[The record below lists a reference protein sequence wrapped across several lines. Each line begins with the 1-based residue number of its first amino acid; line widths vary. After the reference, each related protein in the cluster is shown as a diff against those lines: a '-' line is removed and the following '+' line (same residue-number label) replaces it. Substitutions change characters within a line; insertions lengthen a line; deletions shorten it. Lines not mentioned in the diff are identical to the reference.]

1 MATTTAQVQGPQQ
14 GRGDT
19 TYRPSRYEAPTC
31 PPVYGQADR
40 DRFVGWMQTAI
51 NEGRTFLEGQQGYRF
66 VPASYRLMSDRGLTE
81 LPSTLS
87 NASMNFV
94 KRDVRELVATLA
106 NPRPI
111 ASFRCENP
119 EYARQADVLNK
130 CYLSWYNTSFVDRKL
145 RAALQYAATEG
156 TGYLMI
162 DWDPA
167 FWGTGH
173 GDIRLTPLGVDNVYV
188 VGISPDDWDLQR
200 AYAVVIERQMPT
212 VEVLR
217 RFPEQGRMIRPD
229 GEARSRWRRFMDA
242 LSGPGKVATVMNTY
256 GRDRGYR
263 DIDPTSRAVTTVYDI
278 YIQDASVNR
287 SGETMLMGQAGSPWA
302 YSVPSLGSDIPT
314 GVNITDAMGN
324 TTPVMRKADWHDA
337 RLYPYRRHV
346 VATNLT
352 VLSDGPSRFW
362 HGQVPIVKFTLD
374 DWPQEYC
381 GIPVTKE
388 PAKLQAAA
396 TSLLRAYD
404 DCSNARLRPPM
415 TYDQDRVSDELARS
429 VDCRVGGQTIGVS
442 NVMGGQ
448 VFQLAVPPEIYN
460 LDGGRTLEIIQW
472 MRQQGKQLMGL
483 ADMENL
489 AEAAQIPS
497 GDTVEKLTELAGP
510 LATDMS
516 RNMESSLSKLGHMF
530 MCNVFEFY
538 TARRRFQLLGPDGLT
553 REDYDYFDPN
563 NLVPADVNLPGVLPT
578 ASRAERA
585 RAHMANFQFSIVPN
599 SIYGITQSSRKMLL
613 IQLARM
619 GFPISPW
626 TVMEACDVPN
636 PGKPPVGA
644 VTETLKFWAWKKE
657 EVENMTEIQ
666 MLGQQAMMQANPAM
680 AIAAMAQ
687 QAMGGNGGQGGPGRK
702 PSGQEAPRQEEKRRP
717 DGSTDTVIAES

>member
-1 MATTTAQVQGPQQ
+1 MSQTTASVLGPSIGQGDST
-14 GRGDT
+14 G
-19 TYRPSRYEAPTC
+19 RPSRYEAPSF
-31 PPVYGQADR
+31 PGVYNQSAR
-40 DRFVGWMQTAI
+40 DRFIGWLQTAI
-51 NEGRTFLEGQQGYRF
+51 NEGRSFLEGQQGYRF
-66 VPASYRLMSDRGLTE
+66 VPASYRLMADRGLTE
-81 LPSTLS
+81 VPSTLS
-87 NASMNFV
+87 HASLNFV

-111 ASFRCENP
+111 ASYKCDNP
-119 EYARQADVLNK
+119 KFALQADVLNK
-130 CYLSWYNTSFVDRKL
+130 CYMSWYMSSFVDRKL
-145 RAALQYAATEG
+145 RAALQYAAVEG
-156 TGYLMI
+156 TGYLMM

-167 FWGTGH
+167 FWGTGR
-173 GDIRLTPLGVDNVYV
+173 GDVRLTPLGVDNVYV

-200 AYAVVIERQMPT
+200 AYATIIERAVPT
-212 VEVLR
+212 VEVIR
-217 RFPEQGRMIRPD
+217 RFPDQARVIVPD
-229 GEARSRWRRFMDA
+229 GESRSRFRRFMDMFG
-242 LSGPGKVATVMNTY
+242 SKQIATVMNTY

-263 DIDPTSRAVTTVYDI
+263 DMDPTSRATTTVYDI
-278 YIQDASVNR
+278 YIQDASVNQT
-287 SGETMLMGQAGSPWA
+287 GKPILMGQAGSPWS
-302 YSVPSLGSDIPT
+302 YTVPYLGQELPT
-314 GVNITDAMGN
+314 GINLTDPMTGESRPIT
-324 TTPVMRKADWHDA
+324 RKADWHDA

-346 VATNLT
+346 VATNRT
-352 VLSDGPSRFW
+352 VLSDGPSRYW
-362 HGQVPIVKFTLD
+362 HGQVPLVKFTLD

-381 GIPVTKE
+381 GIPATRE
-388 PAKLQAAA
+388 PAKLQTAA

-429 VDCRVGGQTIGVS
+429 VDCRVGGQTIGVN

-460 LDGGRTLEIIQW
+460 LDGARTLEIIQW

-516 RNMESSLSKLGHMF
+516 RNMESSLSKLGHLF

-553 REDYDYFDPN
+553 PEDFDYDPT
-563 NLVPADVNLPGVLPT
+563 NLVPEDVNLPGVLPG
-578 ASRAERA
+578 ASRMERA

-599 SIYGITQSSRKMLL
+599 SVYGITQSSRKMLL
-613 IQLARM
+613 IQLART
-619 GFPISPW
+619 GFPVSPY
-626 TVMEACDVPN
+626 TVLEACDVPN
-636 PGKPPVGA
+636 VGKPPVGA
-644 VTETLKFWAWKKE
+644 TTEIDKFFAYKMLEAEK
-657 EVENMTEIQ
+657 MSEIQ
-666 MLGQQAMMQANPAM
+666 MAGQAAMMQANPAM

-687 QAMGGNGGQGGPGRK
+687 QAMGGGNGGNPGPGRK
-702 PSGQEAPRQEEKRRP
+702 PSGEETPKMQSK
-717 DGSTDTVIAES
+717 DGGARSTISES